1 MSTSASPATFS
12 KNKPEKLTSQ
22 QLYEWSSVGAIHK
35 SELAS
40 VLRKIQR
47 ELRSS
52 RSPAKTINKAIK
64 NLEIFFARKEVRGGI
79 EEKNHR
85 KFQFLLSFPEQVG
98 DDLCFCLIKG
108 EISGRSGAILAC
120 EYKPILIS
128 FHALQRL
135 FERLDAGSEEAVL
148 DEIYSCLNWA
158 DAWNAGGKKSGAQS
172 WPIPSTNGFF
182 VATLRVDA
190 RSASTITW
198 MRSDSLSKKWG
209 VVNDNIIKLN
219 STYPDLMFDEDFL
232 KEFIGSFPWMMHEHR
247 PGVDFVKLA
256 WASKDFELESEK
268 ETGPIEVEDL
278 TSLLTDIDD
287 HIQTGQ
293 IKVNHS
299 EIEKISVSYITGL
312 NYKERPPPFKA
323 YSQHKGIV
331 VQQLLSGAL
340 IVSLRNSWF
349 GKISCI
355 NKENSESLAQSLKS
369 LSVGDEIEVEVS
381 RIWHSNEEKAYAI
394 SLDIK
399 DLADANWAQIEN
411 RYPIG
416 SKVNAE
422 TKSLIGT
429 NVKARLEDRVFGFA
443 PYNQVLLWIRT
454 NADQSGDVLGKRIEF
469 TVKNH
474 NKSNRN
480 LVLEIENL
488 KINLA
493 EILAKEI
500 QNDTEVEGTVFKLT
514 NSYALVLLDSGFSA
528 MLHSLNCWGK
538 QLPIIG
544 DRVVTEVLNVDL
556 ETSTITI
563 GFNPPEGMARGFSA
577 IVPSDK
583 KWELFEK
590 NHFEGEIVQVQVR
603 EKVDYGFIVVME
615 DGTMGVLH
623 RKEID
628 WLKDT
633 EDAPTSLKIGDII
646 QVQIISIK
654 SSAKRVFFS
663 IKSLILHPLDDPKI
677 TIAVN
682 ECFIGVISK
691 LVNYGYFV
699 HLPFGTDGLIHNTSN
714 PNSIVFSKGDTVH
727 VYIKDIDRERRRIG
741 LSLSPV
747 DSEKSK
753 TSTQ

>member
-1 MSTSASPATFS
+1 M
-12 KNKPEKLTSQ
+12 
-22 QLYEWSSVGAIHK
+22 
-35 SELAS
+35 
-40 VLRKIQR
+40 
-47 ELRSS
+47 
-52 RSPAKTINKAIK
+52 
-64 NLEIFFARKEVRGGI
+64 
-79 EEKNHR
+79 
-85 KFQFLLSFPEQVG
+85 
-98 DDLCFCLIKG
+98 
-108 EISGRSGAILAC
+108 
-120 EYKPILIS
+120 
-128 FHALQRL
+128 
-135 FERLDAGSEEAVL
+135 
-148 DEIYSCLNWA
+148 
-158 DAWNAGGKKSGAQS
+158 
-172 WPIPSTNGFF
+172 
-182 VATLRVDA
+182 
-190 RSASTITW
+190 
-198 MRSDSLSKKWG
+198 
-209 VVNDNIIKLN
+209 
-219 STYPDLMFDEDFL
+219 
-232 KEFIGSFPWMMHEHR
+232 
-247 PGVDFVKLA
+247 
-256 WASKDFELESEK
+256 
-268 ETGPIEVEDL
+268 
-278 TSLLTDIDD
+278 
-287 HIQTGQ
+287 
-293 IKVNHS
+293 
-299 EIEKISVSYITGL
+299 
-312 NYKERPPPFKA
+312 
-323 YSQHKGIV
+323 
-331 VQQLLSGAL
+331 
-340 IVSLRNSWF
+340 
-349 GKISCI
+349 
-355 NKENSESLAQSLKS
+355 
-369 LSVGDEIEVEVS
+369 GDEIEVEVS